1 MVFQG
6 YTQMLAERIQL
17 IIVQVRYD
25 KLCQKYRIQN
35 CIVYDNP
42 LFLRLV
48 GNKAGIKF
56 RVVRYQYGIC
66 LLYTSPSPRDT
77 R

>member
-1 MVFQG
+1 MVVFQG

-35 CIVYDNP
+35 CIVYGNP

-56 RVVRYQYGIC
+56 RLVRYQYGIASEVQK
-66 LLYTSPSPRDT
+66 LF
-77 R
+77 